1 MKTLYIVRHAK
12 SSWKN
17 PDLADFDRPLNKR
30 GKKDAEA
37 MGKRMKNQLI
47 LPDLIICSP
56 AKRARKTA
64 KMIAKQLGYAGKK
77 IIKYDIIYHGLMPDL
92 LDLIRAVDDSHKKLM
107 LIGHNPDLT
116 SLANML
122 TDQFVSNIPTCGIF
136 CAEIDVDSWK
146 NVAPRIARFISFDY
160 PRKYDS

>member
-17 PDLADFDRPLNKR
+17 PDLADFDRPLSKR
-30 GKKDAEA
+30 GKEDAA
-37 MGKRMKNQLI
+37 VMGKRLRKLSV
-47 LPDLIICSP
+47 LPDLIVSST

-64 KMIAKQLGYAGKK
+64 KSIAKQLGYPRKSIQK
-77 IIKYDIIYHGLMPDL
+77 RDIIYHGMMPDL
-92 LDLIRAVDDSHKKLM
+92 MDLIRGFDDSHNIVM

-122 TDQFVSNIPTCGIF
+122 TDQFISNIPTCGF
-136 CAEIDVDSWK
+136 VCAEIEVDSWK
-146 NVAPRIARFISFDY
+146 NVAPRTARSVYFDY
-160 PRKYDS
+160 PKKSVP